1 MCGQVI
7 RQHAAYQYLCWNHDP
22 NLLQSLSMGMG
33 ANTFKAL
40 RVQPETLSG
49 VLSSRI
55 TIDNNPWEQLVMLVC
70 RNKRFH
76 NIMGPSYKEYDD
88 VHMQNLNVH
97 EFTCEQ
103 GSLSAAAIID
113 KLSLLLSIMCNS
125 CDSLE
130 REPCLEVD
138 GTTRKPNPI
147 EWITMKSAW

>member
-1 MCGQVI
+1 
-7 RQHAAYQYLCWNHDP
+7 
-22 NLLQSLSMGMG
+22 
-33 ANTFKAL
+33 
-40 RVQPETLSG
+40 
-49 VLSSRI
+49 
-55 TIDNNPWEQLVMLVC
+55 MLVC

-130 REPCLEVD
+130 REPCLEV
-138 GTTRKPNPI
+138 GQ
-147 EWITMKSAW
+147 MVAWRVARVI